1 MLGNKLDMLMGKT
14 KSFLKTLNTPISI
27 EILIG
32 DGYRCEVFYSKILSY
47 VYLIDSKGV
56 CKRRVIKDGKEMES
70 RKTSAK
76 NLKELC
82 EVLNEF
88 NVVKYSF
95 LTVFNDYSIDFVN
108 GRCENGFY
116 DFKEFNNAR
125 EAYNGL
131 YNAIKSISKSQSD
144 GKISLKSDSNC
155 LGVFARSCR
164 NTGKTD
170 RYYIYDNYTVYANI
184 KTNVHMKYH
193 TMFIRML
200 HNVCSYFQD
209 IESIEIDLDGG
220 TMTVE
225 KSNDKVMEAIL
236 ENGRVVSVR
245 ELSKGESSR

>member
-1 MLGNKLDMLMGKT
+1 MLMGKT
-14 KSFLKTLNTPISI
+14 KSFLKTLNTPVSI
-27 EILIG
+27 EILIKE
-32 DGYRCEVFYSKILSY
+32 GYRCEVFYSKILSY
-47 VYLIDSKGV
+47 VYLVDSKGV

-82 EVLNEF
+82 DVLNEF
-88 NVVKYSF
+88 SVVKYNF
-95 LTVFNDYSIDFVN
+95 LTVFNDYSIEFADGN
-108 GRCENGFY
+108 HENGFY
-116 DFKEFNNAR
+116 DFKEFNNVR

-131 YNAIKSISKSQSD
+131 YNTIKSVSKSQSD

-184 KTNVHMKYH
+184 KSNVHTKYH

-209 IESIEIDLDGG
+209 IESIEIDLDVG
-220 TMTVE
+220 TMKVE
-225 KSNDKVMEAIL
+225 KSNGKMVEAIL
-236 ENGRVVSVR
+236 ENNKVVSVR
-245 ELSKGESSR
+245 NLNKCERR

>member
-27 EILIG
+27 EILIRE
-32 DGYRCEVFYSKILSY
+32 GYRCEVFYSKILSY

-56 CKRRVIKDGKEMES
+56 CKRRVIKEGKEMES

-88 NVVKYSF
+88 NVVKYNF
-95 LTVFNDYSIDFVN
+95 LTVFNDYSIEFAD
-108 GRCENGFY
+108 GSCENGFY

-144 GKISLKSDSNC
+144 GKISLKSNSDC
-155 LGVFARSCR
+155 LGVFSRSCR
-164 NTGKTD
+164 SKGKTD
-170 RYYIYDNYTVYANI
+170 RYYIYDNYTVHDNI
-184 KTNVHMKYH
+184 KSNVHTKYH
-193 TMFIRML
+193 KMFIRML

-209 IESIEIDLDGG
+209 IENIEIDLDVG
-220 TMTVE
+220 TMKIE
-225 KSNDKVMEAIL
+225 KSNGKIIEAIL
-236 ENGRVVSVR
+236 EDGIVVSVR
-245 ELSKGESSR
+245 DLNKGERR

>member
-14 KSFLKTLNTPISI
+14 KNFLKTLNTPISV

-32 DGYRCEVFYSKILSY
+32 EGYRCEVFYSKILSY

-82 EVLNEF
+82 EVLNGF
-88 NVVKYSF
+88 NVAKYNF
-95 LTVFNDYSIDFVN
+95 LTVFNDYSIEFADGN
-108 GRCENGFY
+108 CENGFY
-116 DFKEFNNAR
+116 DFKEFNNER

-131 YNAIKSISKSQSD
+131 YNAIKSISKSQSN
-144 GKISLKSDSNC
+144 GKISLKSERGC
-155 LGVFARSCR
+155 LGVFSRSCR
-164 NTGKTD
+164 NMGKTD
-170 RYYIYDNYTVYANI
+170 RYYIYNNYTVYANI
-184 KTNVHMKYH
+184 KSNVHTKYH

-220 TMTVE
+220 TMKVE
-225 KSNDKVMEAIL
+225 KSNGKVMEAIL
-236 ENGRVVSVR
+236 EDNKVVSVR
-245 ELSKGESSR
+245 NLNKGERR

>member
-1 MLGNKLDMLMGKT
+1 MLMGKT
-14 KSFLKTLNTPISI
+14 KSFLKTLNTPVSI
-27 EILIG
+27 EILIKE
-32 DGYRCEVFYSKILSY
+32 GYRCEVFYSKILSY
-47 VYLIDSKGV
+47 VYLVDSKGV

-82 EVLNEF
+82 DVLNEF
-88 NVVKYSF
+88 NVIKYNF
-95 LTVFNDYSIDFVN
+95 LTVFNDYSIEFAD

-116 DFKEFNNAR
+116 DFKEFNNVR

-131 YNAIKSISKSQSD
+131 YNTIKSVSKSQSD
-144 GKISLKSDSNC
+144 GKISLKSDSGC

-184 KTNVHMKYH
+184 KSNVHTKYH
-193 TMFIRML
+193 KMFIRML

-209 IESIEIDLDGG
+209 IESIEIDLDVG
-220 TMTVE
+220 TMKVE
-225 KSNDKVMEAIL
+225 KSNGKIAEAVL
-236 ENGRVVSVR
+236 EDCEVVSVR
-245 ELSKGESSR
+245 NLNKGERR

>member
-1 MLGNKLDMLMGKT
+1 MLMGKT
-14 KSFLKTLNTPISI
+14 KSFLKTLNAPVSI

-32 DGYRCEVFYSKILSY
+32 EGCRCKVFYSKILSY
-47 VYLIDSKGV
+47 VYVIDSNGM
-56 CKRRVIKDGKEMES
+56 CKRKVIKDGKEMEN

-82 EVLNEF
+82 GILNEF
-88 NVVKYSF
+88 NVVKYNF
-95 LTVFNDYSIDFVN
+95 LTVFNDYSIEFAD

-125 EAYNGL
+125 ERYNGL
-131 YNAIKSISKSQSD
+131 YNAIKSVSKSQSD
-144 GKISLKSDSNC
+144 GKISLKSDKAC

-184 KTNVHMKYH
+184 KSNVHTKYH

-209 IESIEIDLDGG
+209 IESIEIDLDVG
-220 TMTVE
+220 TMKVE
-225 KSNDKVMEAIL
+225 KSNGKMVEAIL
-236 ENGRVVSVR
+236 ENNKVVSVR
-245 ELSKGESSR
+245 NLNKCERR